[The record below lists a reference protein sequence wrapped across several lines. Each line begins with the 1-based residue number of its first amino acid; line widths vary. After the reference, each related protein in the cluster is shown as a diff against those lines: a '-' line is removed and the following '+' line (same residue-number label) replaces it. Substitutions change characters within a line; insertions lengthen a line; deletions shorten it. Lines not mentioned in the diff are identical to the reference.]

1 MSLQTISKYYSE
13 VEKYIRFGGTAKES
27 SIRRAFE
34 NLLNE
39 YAQKQN
45 LLLIADL
52 DYYTS
57 RGKTVRPDGT
67 LKDALRLDWG
77 YWESKDTDDDLEVE
91 IEKKFKK
98 GYPCSNI
105 LFEDSQTAILYQ
117 NGVEIERCNIHE
129 PEALHRVISRFI
141 NFTRAEVRGF
151 RDAIEKFKADLPQV
165 IDALR
170 NMIDK
175 QAKENKP
182 FVIAREAFLE
192 LCKHVI
198 NENVVLA
205 DVNEMLIQHI
215 LTEEIFTTVFDD
227 PQFHQENN
235 ISKELGKLEHTF
247 FTGKTKHAVLD
258 TIKPYYQMIN
268 ARAGEI
274 ASHTEK
280 QKFLKV
286 IYENFYKAYNP
297 LAADRL
303 GIIYTPDEIV
313 RFMIESTDF
322 LLHKHFGKI
331 LASKNVEILDPA
343 TGTGTF
349 ICDIIDHLP
358 ENSLKYKYQNEIHCN
373 EIAILPYYIAN
384 LNIEATF
391 KQKMGVYEEF
401 KNICFV
407 DTLDNTEA
415 LKKIQK
421 QGLFSISL
429 ENAERVKRQNKKKIS
444 VIIGNPPY
452 NAKQE
457 NYNFQNA
464 NRFYKYI
471 DDRIRE
477 TYIKEGKA
485 QNQIV
490 LFDMYVRFLRWAS
503 DRIDKNGIVAFV
515 SNNSFI
521 DALAFDGFRK
531 CIADEFSEIYIINLK
546 GNARTSGERRR
557 KEGGNV
563 FSDEIRVG
571 VAVYFIIK
579 KENAEGFKVFYNAID
594 DYVKSPQ
601 KKSYLTDN
609 KLSVLP
615 FECITPKKNNW
626 INVTDNDFD
635 DLIPLM
641 DKEVKSKRDGNALFK
656 LFSRGLASQRDEWVH
671 DLSEAT
677 LEKKMKFFIEVYA
690 KTLADSDYE
699 GKYIV
704 KWDEDLERYLIRGI
718 KKIFSDQS
726 VTRSLYRPYFIQWL
740 YFDHHLNG
748 RTYQWFDMF
757 NKTKRNLFIAM
768 NSSGNSKEFHTIAS
782 NHIIDLH
789 CTGDSQCISLYYF
802 DESGNRIDNVTD
814 WGLKQFQENFKNK
827 KIRKEDIFYYVYAVL
842 HNPAYRKKYEINL
855 KREFPRIPF
864 YDDFKKWREWGKTL
878 MDLHIN
884 FETAAP
890 FNLKRVEKV
899 PPKQKRPKLPDVV
912 PTNQLPESEQAERSP
927 KPRLKADK
935 EHGSIELDDQ
945 TTLTGVPKEAWE
957 YKLGNRSALE
967 WVLEQYKESKPKDPT
982 IAEKFNTYRFADY
995 KEKVIDLLKR
1005 VCTVSIKTMEII
1017 EQML

>member
-1 MSLQTISKYYSE
+1 M
-13 VEKYIRFGGTAKES
+13 
-27 SIRRAFE
+27 
-34 NLLNE
+34 
-39 YAQKQN
+39 
-45 LLLIADL
+45 LIADL
-52 DYYTS
+52 EYRTAK
-57 RGKTVRPDGT
+57 GKTVYPDGT

-91 IEKKFKK
+91 IEKKFLK
-98 GYPCSNI
+98 GYPSSNI

-117 NGVEIERCNIHE
+117 NGVEIERCDIHD
-129 PEALHRVISRFI
+129 PEALHRVISRFT
-141 NFTRAEVRGF
+141 NFTRAEVRDF

-165 IDALR
+165 LNTLR
-170 NMIDK
+170 DMIGQ

-182 FVIAREAFLE
+182 FVIARDAFLE

-198 NENVVLA
+198 NENVTLA

-227 PQFHQENN
+227 PLFHKENN

-247 FTGKTKHAVLD
+247 FTGKIRRDALGS
-258 TIKPYYQMIN
+258 IKIYYQMIKT
-268 ARAGEI
+268 RAGEI

-358 ENSLKYKYQNEIHCN
+358 ENDLKYKYQNEIHCN

-407 DTLDNTEA
+407 DTLDNMGFAYEA
-415 LKKIQK
+415 KDKKGK
-421 QGLFSISL
+421 MLFSLSS
-429 ENAERVKRQNKKKIS
+429 ENSERVKRQNKKKIS

-477 TYIKEGKA
+477 TYVKEGKA

-503 DRIDKNGIVAFV
+503 DRIDKNGIIAFV

-521 DALAFDGFRK
+521 DALTFDGFRK
-531 CIADEFSEIYIINLK
+531 CIADEFSEIHIINLK
-546 GNARTSGERRR
+546 GNARNSGERRR

-563 FSDEIRVG
+563 FTDEIRVG
-571 VAVYFIIK
+571 VAIYFIIK
-579 KENAEGFKVFYNAID
+579 KEKSDGFKVYYNAID

-609 KLSVLP
+609 KLSELP
-615 FECITPKKNNW
+615 FECITPKNNNW
-626 INVTDNDFD
+626 INLTDNDFD
-635 DLIPLM
+635 ELIPLI
-641 DKEVKSKRDGNALFK
+641 DKQAKSGLSEKAIFK
-656 LFSRGLASQRDEWVH
+656 LFSRGVASLRDEWTH
-671 DLSEAT
+671 DMSEAI
-677 LEKKMKFFIEVYA
+677 LAKKMRFFADIYSS
-690 KTLADSDYE
+690 TLSNPDFKD
-699 GKYIV
+699 KHVI
-704 KWDEDLERYLIRGI
+704 KWDRELDKYLNRGI
-718 KKIFSDQS
+718 KKQFSKES
-726 VTRSLYRPYFIQWL
+726 ILKCLYRPFFTQWF
-740 YFDHHLNG
+740 YYDPHFNG
-748 RTYQWFDMF
+748 MTYQWQ
-757 NKTKRNLFIAM
+757 KLKIGKSKNLFFVM
-768 NSSGNSKEFHTIAS
+768 SGLGMDKPFSLIAS
-782 NHIIDLH
+782 DNILDVQVLPNA
-789 CTGDSQCISLYYF
+789 QCVSLYWF
-802 DESGNRIDNVTD
+802 DSNENEADNVTN
-814 WGLKQFQENFKNK
+814 WGLKQFQEHYKNK
-827 KIRKEDIFYYVYAVL
+827 KITKDDIFHYVYAVL
-842 HNPAYRKKYEINL
+842 HNPGYRKKYEINL

-864 YDDFKKWREWGKTL
+864 YDDFKKWCNWGKTL
-878 MDLHIN
+878 MDMHIN
-884 FETAAP
+884 FEMAVP
-890 FNLKRVEKV
+890 FNLKRIDIKE
-899 PPKQKRPKLPDVV
+899 PKSKKT
-912 PTNQLPESEQAERSP
+912 PTSQLPESKKAENPP
-927 KPRLKADK
+927 KCRLKADK
-935 EHGSIELDDQ
+935 KTGIIELDDQ
-945 TTLTGVPKEAWE
+945 TSLSGVPKEAWE

-967 WVLEQYKESKPKDPT
+967 WVLEQYKEYKPSDPT

-1005 VCTVSIKTMEII
+1005 VCTVSVKTMEII

>member
-1 MSLQTISKYYSE
+1 LQTISKYYSE

-98 GYPCSNI
+98 GYPSSNI

-117 NGVEIERCNIHE
+117 NGVICDRCNIHE

-358 ENSLKYKYQNEIHCN
+358 ENDLKYKYQNEIHCN

-391 KQKMGVYEEF
+391 KQKMGFYEEF

-415 LKKIQK
+415 LKIIQK
-421 QGLFSISL
+421 QGLFSISI

-464 NRFYKYI
+464 NRFYEYI

-477 TYIKEGKA
+477 TYVKEGKA

-503 DRIDKNGIVAFV
+503 DRIDRNGIIAFV

-521 DALAFDGFRK
+521 DALTFDGFRK
-531 CIADEFSEIYIINLK
+531 CIADEFSEIHIINLK

-609 KLSVLP
+609 KLSKLP

-635 DLIPLM
+635 ELIPLM
-641 DKEVKSKRDGNALFK
+641 DKEVKSKRDGNAIFK
-656 LFSRGLASQRDEWVH
+656 LFSNGVKSQRDEWVY
-671 DLSEAT
+671 DYCDISLK
-677 LEKKMKFFIEVYA
+677 EKMQFFLNIYSR
-690 KTLADSDYE
+690 TLADHNCGD
-699 GKYIV
+699 KHLI
-704 KWDEDLERYLIRGI
+704 KWDANLDEFLSRNIQI
-718 KKIFSDQS
+718 KFLATAITK
-726 VTRSLYRPYFIQWL
+726 SLYRPFDVRYF

-748 RTYQWFDMF
+748 RTYQWPEMYQP
-757 NKTKRNLFIAM
+757 KKKNLYMAM
-768 NSSGNSKEFHTIAS
+768 NTAGNNKAFHLIAS
-782 NHIIDLH
+782 NLIIDLH
-789 CTGDSQCISLYYF
+789 CTGDSQVLPLYYF
-802 DESGNRIDNVTD
+802 DESGNLIDNITD
-814 WGLKQFQENFKNK
+814 WGLKQFREHYKNK
-827 KIRKEDIFYYVYAVL
+827 KIAKEDIFYYVYAVL
-842 HNPAYRKKYEINL
+842 HNPAYRKEYEINL

-864 YDDFKKWREWGKTL
+864 YDDFKNWRNRGKTL
-878 MDLHIN
+878 MDLHIS

-890 FNLKRVEKV
+890 FNLKRIEKV
-899 PPKQKRPKLPDVV
+899 PPKQKRPKLLDVV

-935 EHGSIELDDQ
+935 EHGSIELDDR

-967 WVLEQYKESKPKDPT
+967 WVLEQYKEYKPSDPT